1 MLQQEGEDYSVLL
14 CFSVDLRDGHVVVIV
29 VITDCKNFHVVAA
42 IENGPSAIDL
52 KPQQSG
58 R

>member
-1 MLQQEGEDYSVLL
+1 MEDCSVLL
-14 CFSVDLRDGHVVVIV
+14 CFFVDLRDGHVVIIV

-52 KPQQSG
+52 KPQQS
-58 R
+58 RR

>member
-1 MLQQEGEDYSVLL
+1 MLLL
-14 CFSVDLRDGHVVVIV
+14 LLLLQ
-29 VITDCKNFHVVAA
+29 TKNFHVVAA

-52 KPQQSG
+52 KPQQCG